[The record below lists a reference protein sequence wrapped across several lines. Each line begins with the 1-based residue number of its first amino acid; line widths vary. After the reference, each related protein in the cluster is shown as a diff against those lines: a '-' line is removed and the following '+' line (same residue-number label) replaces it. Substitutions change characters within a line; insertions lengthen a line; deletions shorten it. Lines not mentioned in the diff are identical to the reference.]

1 MNKVIH
7 VKDDLLC
14 IMDTFW
20 PYSVVCFFPLS
31 TISCDWSVLSDVLGR
46 RPVADTFS
54 CLSGVIK
61 TSCVIAFLRPS

>member
-1 MNKVIH
+1 MNKVIR
-7 VKDDLLC
+7 VEDDLLC

-20 PYSVVCFFPLS
+20 PYSGFFFPLS
-31 TISCDWSVLSDVLGR
+31 AISCDWSVLSDVLGR